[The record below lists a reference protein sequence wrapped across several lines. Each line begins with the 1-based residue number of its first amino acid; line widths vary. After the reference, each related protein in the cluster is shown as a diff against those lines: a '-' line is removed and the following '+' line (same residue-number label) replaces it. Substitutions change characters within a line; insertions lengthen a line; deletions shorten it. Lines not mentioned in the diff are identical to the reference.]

1 LRYIK
6 SLDEATKAVTDCC
19 ALKHN
24 FLSYGIVIYVPVTD
38 SDSTGW
44 EGQQQKKTNLGSDA
58 SYKIDLSNVIASE
71 KKKLCP
77 RILLLSTWADVKF
90 GFAGAERVAQYLSC
104 FRWKELGRILLPLM
118 TFPKLTLMP
127 NLKYLRVGNLT

>member
-1 LRYIK
+1 MTLRYIK
-6 SLDEATKAVTDCC
+6 SLDEATKAVTDCG

-38 SDSTGW
+38 SDSTGG
-44 EGQQQKKTNLGSDA
+44 EGQQHKRTNLGSDA

-77 RILLLSTWADVKF
+77 RILLLSTWADAKF
-90 GFAGAERVAQYLSC
+90 GFAGAGQIVQYS
-104 FRWKELGRILLPLM
+104 FNSSAIDGVHVHAI
-118 TFPKLTLMP
+118 T
-127 NLKYLRVGNLT
+127 VGNLM